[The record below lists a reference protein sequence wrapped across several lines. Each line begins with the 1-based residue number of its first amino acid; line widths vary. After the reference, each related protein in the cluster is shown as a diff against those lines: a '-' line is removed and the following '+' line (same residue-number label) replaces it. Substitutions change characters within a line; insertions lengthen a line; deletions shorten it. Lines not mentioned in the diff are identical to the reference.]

1 MSTIKALAA
10 TTAHFLDHPTTIRA
24 AERFVPLVYWLGA
37 PALLAKDVFKA
48 EGMEEKKKVA
58 LRDTLVLG
66 ATLIGTVLGTRWLMK
81 EDHEFAKRGI
91 QALSELKGTYSATLT
106 ETFQKLLNKAEE
118 TLSFKEFRQSIW
130 KMWGETYQAV
140 GKAAS
145 AEEKAAI
152 LKKFEADRHALFP
165 LGEAEEESLREQIS
179 KATSFFTV
187 GLMSV
192 IGGAI
197 GGLFANK
204 LTDKD
209 PQIKVNILKESAFQF
224 IANIAMCAVGA
235 IVGVTT
241 VNQLSKHVNPIFNNR
256 LFRIPI
262 VGAGL
267 SIGIAGGGY
276 IANYLGK
283 TLINPLCEWTDSA
296 NRTWQDLKDRIA
308 DSRAKTGNSRKIEFS
323 DIILHLDDLPTALAI
338 AGMKVMGPFIPPF
351 FAFSGYRAGI
361 GYRNKHDESDAPQ
374 MGSLG
379 TPVALGHPSQN
390 LMATN
395 SVFRTFYEHQRQ
407 SF

>member
-1 MSTIKALAA
+1 M
-10 TTAHFLDHPTTIRA
+10 R
-24 AERFVPLVYWLGA
+24 
-37 PALLAKDVFKA
+37 
-48 EGMEEKKKVA
+48 
-58 LRDTLVLG
+58 
-66 ATLIGTVLGTRWLMK
+66 

-91 QALSELKGTYSATLT
+91 QALSELKGTYSAPLK
-106 ETFQKLLNKAEE
+106 EKLQTMLGKAEDLV
-118 TLSFKEFRQSIW
+118 TFKDFRKSFW
-130 KMWGETYQAV
+130 KMWRETSQSL
-140 GKAAS
+140 GKATN
-145 AEEKAAI
+145 AEEKNLI
-152 LKKFEADRHALFP
+152 LEKFEADRHALFP
-165 LGEAEEESLREQIS
+165 LGAPEEESLKEQIS
-179 KATSFFTV
+179 EATSFFTV

-197 GGLFANK
+197 GGLFSNK
-204 LTDKD
+204 LTEND

-235 IVGVTT
+235 IVGVLT
-241 VNQLSKHVNPIFNNR
+241 VNQLSKRVSPIFNNR

-296 NRTWQDLKDRIA
+296 NRTWQDLKERIA
-308 DSRAKTGNSRKIEFS
+308 ESRAKSGNSRKIEFS

-374 MGSLG
+374 PVQFGS
-379 TPVALGHPSQN
+379 PVGFGQPSQN

-407 SF
+407 PF

>member
-1 MSTIKALAA
+1 MSTIKALAT

-37 PALLAKDVFKA
+37 PALLAKDVYQA
-48 EGMEEKKKVA
+48 EGIDNKKKVA

-91 QALSELKGTYSATLT
+91 QALSELKGTYSVPLK
-106 ETFQKLLNKAEE
+106 EKLQTMLGKAEDLI
-118 TLSFKEFRQSIW
+118 TFKDFRQNFW
-130 KMWGETYQAV
+130 KLWGETSQAL
-140 GKAAS
+140 GKASS
-145 AEEKAAI
+145 AEEKAV
-152 LKKFEADRHALFP
+152 LLEKFEADRHALFP
-165 LGEAEEESLREQIS
+165 LGEAEEESLKEQIS

-192 IGGAI
+192 IGGAV
-197 GGLFANK
+197 GGLLSNK
-204 LTDKD
+204 MTDND

-241 VNQLSKHVNPIFNNR
+241 VNQLSKHVNPVFNNR

-296 NRTWQDLKDRIA
+296 NRTWQDLKERVA
-308 DSRAKTGNSRKIEFS
+308 ESRAKTGNSRKIEFS

-374 MGSLG
+374 
-379 TPVALGHPSQN
+379 PVQFASPMVFGHPSQN